1 MTTKKKLPAKNET
14 EREPDFII
22 KQREYHAHASKIKTM
37 CVDGLDKLLEPKHL
51 NGIQVG
57 ALLHFLR
64 HRLSY
69 DMLASLEENLKFQLK
84 ETDSIHINAGSLIR
98 YLTVLPCRKI
108 RAAPISFDED
118 TGKLTIWYNSNRAD
132 HESVKVSVIPNEH
145 DFTFSVLSRADG
157 LAVMS
162 GSLKLHPDGLYKIE
176 VFMDTT
182 LALAVT
188 TASESEDDINESE
201 DDINAG
207 M

>member
-14 EREPDFII
+14 KREPHFAT
-22 KQREYHAHASKIKTM
+22 KQREYHAHASKIKMM

-51 NGIQVG
+51 NGNQIG
-57 ALLHFLR
+57 ALLRFLR
-64 HRLSY
+64 HRLPY
-69 DMLASLEENLKFQLK
+69 DMLASIEENLKFQLK
-84 ETDSIHINAGSLIR
+84 ETDSIHINTGSFIR

-108 RAAPISFDED
+108 RASPISFDED
-118 TGKLTIWYNSNRAD
+118 TGKLTIWYNSNCAD
-132 HESVKVSVIPNEH
+132 HESVKVSVIPNEY

-162 GSLKLHPDGLYKIE
+162 GSLKLHTDGLYKIE
-176 VFMDTT
+176 AFMDTT

-188 TASESEDDINESE
+188 TTSENE